1 MSALNL
7 REWTKCAEGKYL
19 QRQNVLIIP
28 SAPNSVKSSQFGFI
42 EKNHVVKKG
51 IIPYSIDKNISLSRL
66 DRGIGNNYVLTNRLS
81 G

>member
-1 MSALNL
+1 
-7 REWTKCAEGKYL
+7 
-19 QRQNVLIIP
+19 
-28 SAPNSVKSSQFGFI
+28 
-42 EKNHVVKKG
+42 VVKKG